1 MIYNEY
7 RGGEQMSEQRQ
18 RKGGEVVEPKCS
30 GCGMDLLSYLSQP
43 TAEGQ
48 QCLRCGTL
56 NKTEENMSKSKVAK
70 APEAE
75 VREVKVNGEVV
86 KMRFSDQSQECTHW
100 WRLTGNK
107 GVCKK
112 CGVTR
117 VFGKTE
123 QATEEIREKVLA
135 YVKAHSGKKV
145 EWAAF
150 AKEVGLSQ
158 GRLGSLLRALIDG
171 GAVIEVDH
179 DNRPFVYRLARPK
192 VARRVA

>member
-1 MIYNEY
+1 
-7 RGGEQMSEQRQ
+7 MSEQRQ

-30 GCGMDLLSYLSQP
+30 GCGMDMLSYLSQP

-56 NKTEENMSKSKVAK
+56 NKTEENMSKSKVIK

-75 VREVKVNGEVV
+75 VREVKVNGKVV
-86 KMRFSDQSQECTHW
+86 KMRFSDQSAECTHW

-107 GVCKK
+107 GTCKK

-123 QATEEIREKVLA
+123 QATEETREKVLA

-145 EWAAF
+145 EWRDF
-150 AKEVGLSQ
+150 AQEVGVSQ
-158 GRLGSLLRALIDG
+158 GRLGSLLRALIDDG
-171 GAVIEVDH
+171 TVIEVDH
-179 DNRPFVYRLARPK
+179 DNRPFVYRLGA
-192 VARRVA
+192 ALNFLGCIH